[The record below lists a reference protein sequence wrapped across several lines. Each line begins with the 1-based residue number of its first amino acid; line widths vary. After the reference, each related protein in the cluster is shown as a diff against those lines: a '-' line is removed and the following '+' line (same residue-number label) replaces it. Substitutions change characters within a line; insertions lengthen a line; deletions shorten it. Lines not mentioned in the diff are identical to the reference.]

1 MSERHWR
8 LFVEDIIESI
18 DKIET
23 YVANMQFEN
32 FTQDSKTIDA
42 VVRNLE
48 IIGEASNHI
57 PDELKKKY
65 SGIEWRKIVGLRNRV
80 IHEYFGVS
88 LRIVWQIIKNEIPPL
103 SEQIKNILIEDDKS
117 KQTIKENGT
126 TDNLP

>member
-65 SGIEWRKIVGLRNRV
+65 SEIEWRKL
-80 IHEYFGVS
+80 
-88 LRIVWQIIKNEIPPL
+88 
-103 SEQIKNILIEDDKS
+103 
-117 KQTIKENGT
+117 
-126 TDNLP
+126 